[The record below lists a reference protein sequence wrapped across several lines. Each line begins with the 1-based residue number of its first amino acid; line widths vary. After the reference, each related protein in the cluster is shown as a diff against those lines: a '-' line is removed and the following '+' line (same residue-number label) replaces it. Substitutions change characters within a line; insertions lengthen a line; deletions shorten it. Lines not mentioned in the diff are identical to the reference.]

1 MNSKFAVSLMVKNP
15 SEVLTRISSL
25 MTQRNFVID
34 TFSLGETEKS
44 GYARVTITIKGDEH
58 QREQLLKQL
67 SKLYDVKNAELLEP
81 DNTIMREL
89 MIVKVNTSG
98 RLREVLDTAA
108 VYKSKILDM
117 SPSSVCMELTGE
129 TGKLDAFLNCIRDYG
144 ILECCRTGL
153 VALERGTSCLFDT
166 ATA

>member
-1 MNSKFAVSLMVKNP
+1 
-15 SEVLTRISSL
+15 
-25 MTQRNFVID
+25 
-34 TFSLGETEKS
+34 
-44 GYARVTITIKGDEH
+44 
-58 QREQLLKQL
+58 
-67 SKLYDVKNAELLEP
+67 
-81 DNTIMREL
+81 

-153 VALERGTSCLFDT
+153 VALERGTNCLFDT